1 MPKKENNRS
10 FGLLFFTVFFL
21 IAIWPLFYSRDLR
34 IWSISI
40 SIFFLISGLLNF
52 KILSP
57 FKKGW
62 IKLGEILGKVISPIV
77 MFVIFFFIITPI
89 SLMIRVFG
97 KDLLK
102 LKKNKSAKSY
112 WEKRKN
118 IKSMSRQF

>member
-10 FGLLFFTVFFL
+10 FGLLFFAVFFL
-21 IAIWPLFYSRDLR
+21 IAIWPLFYSEDLR

-40 SIFFLISGLLNF
+40 SAIFLISGILNL

-77 MFVIFFFIITPI
+77 MFVIYFFIITPI
-89 SLMIRVFG
+89 SLLIRVFG

-102 LKKNKSAKSY
+102 LKKNKMAKSY

>member
-1 MPKKENNRS
+1 MSKKENNRS
-10 FGLLFFTVFFL
+10 FGLLFFAVFFL
-21 IAIWPLFYSRDLR
+21 IAIWPLFYSGDLR

-52 KILSP
+52 KFLSP
-57 FKKGW
+57 FKIGW
-62 IKLGEILGKVISPIV
+62 IKLGEMLGKVISPAV